1 MITTLTIKTYLKSR
15 IAFDVPDSVLDSICA
30 YREVDVD
37 AEVFSISVE
46 KQELCYADI
55 LSWASTTLSC
65 TAITRDGD
73 GGWKHESQES
83 KTLSIT
89 DKKDMRTE
97 ANAIYKAYGDGRYKR
112 GLGSMKFIDV

>member
-1 MITTLTIKTYLKSR
+1 MITSLTIKTYLKSR

-37 AEVFSISVE
+37 AEVYSISVE
-46 KQELCYADI
+46 RQELCYADL
-55 LSWASTTLSC
+55 LSWAATTPSS
-65 TAITRDGD
+65 ITGAKDSD
-73 GGWKHESQES
+73 GGWKHEEES

-97 ANAIYKAYGDGRYKR
+97 ANAIYKAYGDSRYKKNS
-112 GLGSMKFIDV
+112 GSMKFIDI